1 MLQDQ
6 LHSKDR
12 QYQEI
17 LRDAKLQHSEA
28 VERLRQSFE
37 ERAREIEKRYSD
49 RYATLR
55 WGSRYKTFQF
65 SSMHPLLKMK

>member
-49 RYATLR
+49 RYAALR
-55 WGSRYKTFQF
+55 WENLARHINFHQCIHF
-65 SSMHPLLKMK
+65 S